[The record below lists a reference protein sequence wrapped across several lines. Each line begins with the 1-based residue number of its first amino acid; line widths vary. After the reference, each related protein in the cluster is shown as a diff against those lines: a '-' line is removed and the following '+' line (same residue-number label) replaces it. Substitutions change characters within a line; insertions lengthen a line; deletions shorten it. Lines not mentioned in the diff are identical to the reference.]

1 MLPAEITSTA
11 AKPRMILARNL
22 RVGIIVR
29 FDDDAI
35 RPDIP
40 TPIFIQ
46 PRSGGAPPL
55 TWLRKTKA
63 ESIRGGKFGG
73 PAEFRLYQPSE
84 LKRRTAQGYRGWHPS
99 CAPAP
104 HPIWPTRPPP
114 TNVGHSGSMTFP

>member
-63 ESIRGGKFGG
+63 ESIRGGKFGA
-73 PAEFRLYQPSE
+73 PAEFPALSAKASRMGDMEAGIPAGARAPQPD
-84 LKRRTAQGYRGWHPS
+84 
-99 CAPAP
+99 PADS
-104 HPIWPTRPPP
+104 PPQ
-114 TNVGHSGSMTFP
+114 TDVGHSGSMTFP

>member
-29 FDDDAI
+29 FDVDAI

-46 PRSGGAPPL
+46 PRSGGARPL
-55 TWLRKTKA
+55 TWLGKTKA
-63 ESIRGGKFGG
+63 ETIRGGKFG
-73 PAEFRLYQPSE
+73 APSE
-84 LKRRTAQGYRGWHPS
+84 F
-99 CAPAP
+99 PALSAKANC
-104 HPIWPTRPPP
+104 I
-114 TNVGHSGSMTFP
+114 GI